1 MVHCLFSISISISI
15 SIGIDSTD
23 AVAVAVIVA
32 GVACCSFDCSVL
44 RYNSEDEDAIN

>member
-1 MVHCLFSISISISI
+1 MVHCLFSISI

-23 AVAVAVIVA
+23 AVAAAIA
-32 GVACCSFDCSVL
+32 GVDACCSFDCSVL